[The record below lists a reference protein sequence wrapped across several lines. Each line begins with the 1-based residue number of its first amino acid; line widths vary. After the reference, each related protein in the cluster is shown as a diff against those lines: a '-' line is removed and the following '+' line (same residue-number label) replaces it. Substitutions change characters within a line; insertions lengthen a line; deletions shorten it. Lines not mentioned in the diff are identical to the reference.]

1 MDVDLSALRAQ
12 AFNYLF
18 DAVVVTDAAGI
29 VIDWN
34 CGSQQLYG
42 YRKEDIIGQPVSLLH
57 VPEDSASITD
67 LVISSVEQHGKWT
80 GEIRFLHKDGSIG
93 WVESM
98 CVPLFD
104 NNQQF
109 IGALGINRDIT
120 KRIEDAQQL
129 LNLACYDQLTQIPN
143 RHLLMD
149 RVKHSI
155 ERCKRLST
163 KFSLFYLDLDDF
175 KKINDTYGHCN
186 GDKVLI
192 ETVARLN
199 EVIRESDTLA
209 RMGGDEFVLL
219 LEDIEDNNDNSHM
232 ADLLISALDKQFTI
246 DEQKIL
252 LNCSVGIAT
261 FPDSGDDFDTLIKAA
276 DFAMYKSKR
285 QGGATYRFG

>member
-34 CGSQQLYG
+34 CGSQALYG
-42 YRKEDIIGQPVSLLH
+42 YSKEDIIGQPVSLLH

-104 NNQQF
+104 DNQEF

-120 KRIEDAQQL
+120 KRVEDAQRM

-143 RHLLMD
+143 RYLLMD
-149 RVKHSI
+149 RVKQAI
-155 ERCKRLST
+155 ERCKRMNT
-163 KFSLFYLDLDDF
+163 KFSLFYMDLDEF
-175 KKINDTYGHCN
+175 KKINDTYGHCH
-186 GDKVLI
+186 GDAVLI
-192 ETVARLN
+192 EAVARLRKA
-199 EVIRESDTLA
+199 IRDSDTLA

-219 LEDIEDNNDNSHM
+219 LEDITDNNDISHM
-232 ADLLISALDKQFTI
+232 ADILIGALDKPFTVA
-246 DEQKIL
+246 EQNVL
-252 LNCSVGIAT
+252 LNCSIGIAT
-261 FPDSGDDFDTLIKAA
+261 FPESGDDFDTLIKAA
-276 DFAMYKSKR
+276 DLAMYKSKR